1 MNILDP
7 FCISLTSLLPLSYP
21 LSLPPLPPSSTYPPL
36 KVVFEV
42 LDLVAPDSVETHMKQ
57 IETLKRRPR
66 DKKLSVFLH
75 SMDERE
81 RTGLVVGVLRELRVM
96 RYDNSEETTK
106 RDN

>member
-1 MNILDP
+1 
-7 FCISLTSLLPLSYP
+7 
-21 LSLPPLPPSSTYPPL
+21 
-36 KVVFEV
+36 
-42 LDLVAPDSVETHMKQ
+42 MKQ

-96 RYDNSEETTK
+96 RYDNSEESEETTEESDHTRVFSVW
-106 RDN
+106 RDSHMCTHCRRNDMK

>member
-1 MNILDP
+1 MSNRIYHNFILH
-7 FCISLTSLLPLSYP
+7 T
-21 LSLPPLPPSSTYPPL
+21 PL

-42 LDLVAPDSVETHMKQ
+42 LDLVAPDSVENHMAQ

-75 SMDERE
+75 SMDEGD

-96 RYDNSEETTK
+96 RYLLQQLCVK
-106 RDN
+106 RV